1 VTTQAI
7 KLATILGARPQ
18 FIKAA
23 PVSRAIANSSSSTS
37 GIGASADLHID
48 EVLIHT
54 GQHYDE
60 EMSDVFFKS
69 LKLKAPKHNLHVGSA
84 SHGKQLGRMIEGL
97 EAVLEDE
104 HPDLVLVYG
113 DTNSTLAGALIA
125 DRLHIPVIH
134 VEAGLRSFNRRMPEE
149 ANRVLTDHL
158 SSLLFAPTPTAVDN
172 LRAEGITQGVHLVG
186 DVMQEAALLNAKIAE
201 SESVILQ
208 NLGLAPKEYSLATVH
223 RAENTDDVSRL
234 SRIVRALLKIA
245 QSQVVVWPMHPR
257 TRRSF
262 SPKDLDTFAKAGLRV
277 IGPANYLDMLALEK
291 NANVILTDSGGV
303 QKEAYWF
310 HVPCVTLRE
319 ETEWVETVE
328 SGWNRL
334 AGASEDSIYSAF
346 NGAQRQVYEDSSHAG
361 SQPLASELI
370 VKQIKIFVSSQI
382 RKPVGAR

>member
-18 FIKAA
+18 FVKAA
-23 PVSRAIANSSSSTS
+23 PVSRAIANSSAS
-37 GIGASADLHID
+37 GIGTSADLPID

-60 EMSDVFFKS
+60 EMSEVFFKS

-149 ANRVLTDHL
+149 GNRVLTDHI
-158 SSLLFAPTPTAVDN
+158 SSLLFAPTPTAVEN

-186 DVMQEAALLNAKIAE
+186 DVMQEAALLNARIAE

-208 NLGLAPKEYSLATVH
+208 NLGLATKEYSLATVH
-223 RAENTDDVSRL
+223 RAENTDDASRL
-234 SRIVRALLKIA
+234 SGIVRALLKIA
-245 QSQVVVWPMHPR
+245 QSQAVVWPMHPR

-262 SPKDLDTFAKAGLRV
+262 SAEDLSNFATAGLRV

-310 HVPCVTLRE
+310 QVPCITLRD

-334 AGASEDSIYSAF
+334 AGATEDSIYSAF
-346 NGAQRQVYEDSSHAG
+346 NGAHRGVYERSSRPSA
-361 SQPLASELI
+361 QPLASELI
-370 VKQIKIFVSSQI
+370 VKQIKIFVSNQI

>member
-1 VTTQAI
+1 V
-7 KLATILGARPQ
+7 TILGARPQ

-23 PVSRAIANSSSSTS
+23 PVSRAIANSRS
-37 GIGASADLHID
+37 GTGSEADDLPIE
-48 EVLIHT
+48 EVLVHT

-97 EAVLEDE
+97 EAVLEGE

-134 VEAGLRSFNRRMPEE
+134 VEAGLRSFNRSMPEE

-172 LRAEGITQGVHLVG
+172 LRAEGIIRGVHLVG
-186 DVMQEAALLNAKIAE
+186 DVMHEAALLNAKIAD
-201 SESVILQ
+201 SESIILQ
-208 NLGLAPKEYSLATVH
+208 SLGLTPNEYSLATVH
-223 RAENTDDVSRL
+223 RAENTDDASRL
-234 SRIVRALLKIA
+234 SGIVRALLKIA

-262 SPKDLDTFAKAGLRV
+262 SAEDLRTFAKAGLRV

-310 HVPCVTLRE
+310 HVPCVTLRD
-319 ETEWVETVE
+319 ETEWVETIE

-334 AGASEDSIYSAF
+334 AGASEDKIYSAF
-346 NGAQRQVYEDSSHAG
+346 NAAHRKVYEDSSRTGAEP
-361 SQPLASELI
+361 SASELI
-370 VKQIKIFVSSQI
+370 VKQIKAFVSDQI